1 MLSLSGDPFMLRIL
15 ALAGVFVFYA
25 SSLCAQA
32 SPSGQARPSLTGRW
46 IADVDYFGTHLYFGL
61 DLEQQGEKLTGKV
74 DGDPLEG
81 STDGTSF
88 HILSKGKDGS
98 TEEAKGN
105 IRDGALHGEVTE
117 TDASSPTHP
126 ATYTFIATLRPPR
139 PTAPPRR
146 HEFTPTVFY
155 RQFSPFNRPVL
166 TVNPGDTVH
175 TTTVDAGG
183 TDHDSV
189 RRVLGGNPQTGPFYI
204 ESAAPGD
211 TLVVRI
217 ARLRLNRDWALSDD
231 DLVERATDSG
241 LAIKMKDGGKT
252 VIWHLDLDQ
261 GTASPA
267 KPGEHLAHYTV
278 PLRPMLGCIA
288 TAPGPAQ
295 APPGT
300 GDSGRYGGNMD
311 FNEIT
316 EGATI
321 YLPVSNPGALLY
333 LGDGHA
339 AQGDGELN
347 GNALETSMEVEFTV
361 DVIPNKGLPAPR
373 VENATSM
380 IAMGLG
386 SLDDAFRGATSNMA
400 QWLADDYKLTP
411 SEVAEVL
418 GTAAHYNVSEAADR
432 NAGMV
437 LRIDKARLQTLTAA
451 PK

>member
-1 MLSLSGDPFMLRIL
+1 MLRKL
-15 ALAGVFVFYA
+15 ALASLLAVSA
-25 SSLCAQA
+25 SLCAQA
-32 SPSGQARPSLTGRW
+32 APSNEAKPSLTGHW
-46 IADVDYFGTHLYFGL
+46 TAAADYFGSRLYLGL
-61 DLEQQGEKLTGKV
+61 DLEQQDEKLSGKFR
-74 DGDPLEG
+74 GDALEG
-81 STDGTSF
+81 STDGISF
-88 HILSKGKDGS
+88 HFVAKDNDGGHEQVKGSIQSG
-98 TEEAKGN
+98 E
-105 IRDGALHGEVTE
+105 LHGEVIE
-117 TDASSPTHP
+117 SDANSPAHP
-126 ATYTFIATLRPPR
+126 ATYTFTATRRPPR
-139 PTAPPRR
+139 PTAPPRH

-155 RQFSPFNRPVL
+155 RQFSPFNKPVL
-166 TVNPGDTVH
+166 TINPGDTVH

-189 RRVLGGNPQTGPFYI
+189 KRVLGGNPQTGPFYI
-204 ESAAPGD
+204 ESAVPGD

-217 ARLRLNRDWALSDD
+217 IRLRLNRDWAISDD
-231 DLVERATDSG
+231 DLVRRATDSG

-252 VIWHLDLDQ
+252 IIWHLDLAN

-267 KPGEHLAHYTV
+267 RPAEHLAHYTV

-300 GDSGRYGGNMD
+300 GDSGYYGGNMD

-316 EGATI
+316 EGATV

-333 LGDGHA
+333 LGDAHA

-347 GNALETSMEVEFTV
+347 GNALETSMDVEFTV
-361 DVIPNKGLPAPR
+361 DVIPNKRAPAPR
-373 VENATSM
+373 VETSTAL

-386 SLDDAFRGATSNMA
+386 SLDDAFREATSNMA
-400 QWLADDYKLTP
+400 QWLADDYKLSP
-411 SEVAEVL
+411 SEIAQFL
-418 GTAAHYNVSEAADR
+418 GTSAHYNVSEAADR

-437 LRIDKARLQTLTAA
+437 LSIDKARVQTLTLT